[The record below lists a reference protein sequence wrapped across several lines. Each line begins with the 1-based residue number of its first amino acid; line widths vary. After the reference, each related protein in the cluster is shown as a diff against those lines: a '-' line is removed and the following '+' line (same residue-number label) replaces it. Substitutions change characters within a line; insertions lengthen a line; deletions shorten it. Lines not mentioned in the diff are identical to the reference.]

1 MIEAVSAPGA
11 IGQTPKRM
19 DARAKQVARNESL
32 FREVNERIEE
42 IAETM
47 FKSSHSGFFC
57 ECGDADC
64 VELMELTVE
73 EYEEI
78 RSDPRRFV
86 VKPGHEI
93 PDFERVVEREGHYVV
108 QKVGDAGEVAE
119 RLDPRS

>member
-1 MIEAVSAPGA
+1 
-11 IGQTPKRM
+11 M
-19 DARAKQVARNESL
+19 DSRAKQVARNESL

-47 FKSSHSGFFC
+47 FKPSHSGFFC

-64 VELMELTVE
+64 VELLELSVG

-86 VKPGHEI
+86 VKPGHEL
-93 PDFERVVEREGHYVV
+93 PDFERVVEQESYYVV

-119 RLDPRS
+119 SLDPRS

>member
-1 MIEAVSAPGA
+1 
-11 IGQTPKRM
+11 M
-19 DARAKQVARNESL
+19 DSRAKQVARNESL
-32 FREVNERIEE
+32 FREVNEQVEE

-47 FKSSHSGFFC
+47 FKSSHAGFFC

-64 VELMELTVE
+64 VALLELSVE

-86 VKPGHEI
+86 VQRGHEL
-93 PDFERVVEREGHYVV
+93 PGFERVVERESHFIV

>member
-1 MIEAVSAPGA
+1 MGPVFAPWV
-11 IGQTPKRM
+11 IGQAPKGM
-19 DARAKQVARNESL
+19 DVRANQVARNESL

-42 IAETM
+42 VAETM

-64 VELMELTVE
+64 VELMELSVE

-86 VKPGHEI
+86 VKPGHEL
-93 PDFERVVEREGHYVV
+93 PDFERVFERESHFVV
-108 QKVGDAGEVAE
+108 QKIGDAGEVAE

>member
-1 MIEAVSAPGA
+1 
-11 IGQTPKRM
+11 M

-42 IAETM
+42 IAESV
-47 FKSSHSGFFC
+47 FQSSNAGFFC

-64 VELMELTVE
+64 VELMELSVE
-73 EYEEI
+73 EYDEI

-86 VKPGHEI
+86 VKPGHEL
-93 PDFERVVEREGHYVV
+93 PDFERVVEQEGYYVV

-119 RLDPRS
+119 RLDPRA